1 MRQSVYLN
9 EETDVEVIEYLK
21 YLESKGDSRSRFFV
35 NAAKA
40 FIKFKVIDYAE
51 VSEEVLSPIEIANNI
66 PDTNSEVIYESSDN
80 ISTDDVSAKVKNV
93 YGQF

>member
-35 NAAKA
+35 NAAKE
-40 FIKFKVIDYAE
+40 FIKLKASGYSSVPEMDH
-51 VSEEVLSPIEIANNI
+51 SPLATAKNI
-66 PDTNSEVIYESSDN
+66 PENDIEVTYESSDN
-80 ISTDDVSAKVKNV
+80 ISTNDVSAKVKNV